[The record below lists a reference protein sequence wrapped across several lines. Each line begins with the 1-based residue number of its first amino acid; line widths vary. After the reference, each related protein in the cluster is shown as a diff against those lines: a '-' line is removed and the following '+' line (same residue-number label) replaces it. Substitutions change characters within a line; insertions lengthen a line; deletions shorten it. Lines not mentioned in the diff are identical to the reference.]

1 MEYLLK
7 VRSEI
12 YDQFHG
18 SSAGPNHFFQPQNAD
33 AYAAYYTS
41 MYLIQDTGEAVAA
54 HMDRGFS
61 TDPMCAYLEFWGVM
75 QAIDIQQDAIFQI
88 HQAVVGSP
96 PTIQAE
102 SSWSSLR
109 DTRHL
114 CAGHPANRSHGVPAP
129 QRTFMG
135 RSFGEYGR
143 IQYEMWD
150 AHTGSLTHRVFNL
163 RQMINGYDLEAQA
176 VLNVV
181 LSTMKSK
188 WP

>member
-1 MEYLLK
+1 
-7 VRSEI
+7 
-12 YDQFHG
+12 
-18 SSAGPNHFFQPQNAD
+18 
-33 AYAAYYTS
+33 
-41 MYLIQDTGEAVAA
+41 
-54 HMDRGFS
+54 
-61 TDPMCAYLEFWGVM
+61 
-75 QAIDIQQDAIFQI
+75 
-88 HQAVVGSP
+88 
-96 PTIQAE
+96 
-102 SSWSSLR
+102 
-109 DTRHL
+109 
-114 CAGHPANRSHGVPAP
+114 
-129 QRTFMG
+129 MG